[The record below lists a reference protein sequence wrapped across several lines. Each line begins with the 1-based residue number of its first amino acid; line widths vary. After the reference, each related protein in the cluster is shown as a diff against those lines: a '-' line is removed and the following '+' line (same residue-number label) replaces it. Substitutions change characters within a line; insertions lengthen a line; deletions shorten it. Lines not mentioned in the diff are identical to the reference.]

1 MDGNVTI
8 ALVVICFS
16 VAAVAVSIT
25 IYFNNKFQSK
35 SDADKVE
42 TDLKAWIRKVETDVS
57 KVQSSLERI
66 AENVSYIRGRIE
78 PKTSQGGTNETHS

>member
-1 MDGNVTI
+1 MEGNVTI
-8 ALVVICFS
+8 ALVVACFS
-16 VAAVAVSIT
+16 VAAVAVSIAV
-25 IYFNNKFQSK
+25 YVSSKFQSK
-35 SDADKVE
+35 ADADKVE

-78 PKTSQGGTNETHS
+78 PKQSQGGTNETHL